1 MDNYLCLISGEYGI
15 MNNSR
20 IYFMEKIDTVVLQ
33 GDLFIMSFDG
43 EERSYYGWN
52 QVVEKGGNYK
62 SVLVLSYNR
71 SLLLK
76 KKELINSFQE
86 NDWEILEVP
95 REQIQFVQSLNKIE
109 SLANAN
115 SITID
120 ISCLRIPHF
129 FLLMKYLKMIYP
141 NKKVNIINTIPYDY
155 IFGGEPFVS
164 YKSYLGDLELCEII
178 GFGGVTDFTQEG
190 DLFIFL
196 GFEGALS
203 LKVVEETVYK
213 NLFLVNTMPSYYQKY
228 KDISVINNYNLLTS
242 KNNRILYAPAGNPFE
257 VYNILDREIKD
268 NQPVCIA
275 PLCTKPIALGI
286 CMYALEHS
294 NVRIVYPVSDT
305 YNDIKSRDVHLSYVY
320 GIDL

>member
-1 MDNYLCLISGEYGI
+1 M
-15 MNNSR
+15 
-20 IYFMEKIDTVVLQ
+20 
-33 GDLFIMSFDG
+33 
-43 EERSYYGWN
+43 
-52 QVVEKGGNYK
+52 
-62 SVLVLSYNR
+62 
-71 SLLLK
+71 
-76 KKELINSFQE
+76 INSFQE

-109 SLANAN
+109 SLTNAN

-155 IFGGEPFVS
+155 IFGGEPFIS

>member
-1 MDNYLCLISGEYGI
+1 MDNYLCLISGEYGM

-20 IYFMEKIDTVVLQ
+20 IYFMEKIDAVVLQ